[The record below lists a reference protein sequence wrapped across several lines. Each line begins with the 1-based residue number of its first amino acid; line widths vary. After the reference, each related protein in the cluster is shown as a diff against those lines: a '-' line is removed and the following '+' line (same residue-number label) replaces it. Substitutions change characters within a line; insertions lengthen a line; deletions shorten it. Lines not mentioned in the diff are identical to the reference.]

1 MGDEAATLAFELM
14 TELRRKGMTASMDF
28 AKRSM
33 KAQMKQ
39 AGKSNA
45 KFALIIGEDE
55 VKNKT
60 VTVKNLSNSEQENI
74 KMDNVIAFVSGK

>member
-1 MGDEAATLAFELM
+1 MPKVESRIDTFIVAFDDKAEIFGFELM
-14 TELRRKGMTASMDF
+14 TNLRRKGLTVTMDF

-33 KAQMKQ
+33 KVQMKQ

-55 VKNKT
+55 VKNNI
-60 VTVKNLSNSEQENI
+60 VTVKDLSNSEQ
-74 KMDNVIAFVSGK
+74 